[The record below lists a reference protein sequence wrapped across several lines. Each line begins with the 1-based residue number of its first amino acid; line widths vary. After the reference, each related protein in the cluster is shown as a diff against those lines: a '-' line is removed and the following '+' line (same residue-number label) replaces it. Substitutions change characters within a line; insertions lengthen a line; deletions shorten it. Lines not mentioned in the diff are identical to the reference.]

1 MAVIESVVTG
11 NDGEVRSANIR
22 TKSGIT
28 NRPVTKLYLLEV
40 TDKSYAELIRSE
52 KVNEDSC
59 DSPISERSQC
69 GTAQQARKQI
79 AEWAEHI
86 QAPPG
91 GCRELLTYTHTHN
104 VT

>member
-28 NRPVTKLYLLEV
+28 NRLVMKLYPLEV
-40 TDKSYAELIRSE
+40 TDESDVELICSE

-59 DSPISERSQC
+59 DSLISEHPQR
-69 GTAQQARKQI
+69 GTAQRARKQI
-79 AEWAEHI
+79 AEWAEHV
-86 QAPPG
+86 QAPL
-91 GCRELLTYTHTHN
+91 RMSRITYAYT
-104 VT
+104 